1 MVKVLVYDLTSENHR
16 VLRNTDFQDKL
27 RAIRIKCTRRL
38 HQLGVQCTES
48 VILIPNTS
56 SDRVRYAIEYVMYQ
70 YNTVL
75 NQIANTLGIRLP
87 NPIIRVLDITQEQFE
102 TFREI
107 ALRNLQRN
115 VDVQIDRISLLIEQN
130 QDQNSRNLINSL
142 RKLKREWIR
151 IKNYCTYLEIP
162 LDSEI
167 QYLIDLIDQA
177 ITQLGG

>member
-1 MVKVLVYDLTSENHR
+1 MVKVLVYDLISENYNSI
-16 VLRNTDFQDKL
+16 RNTEFRDKL
-27 RAIRIKCTRRL
+27 RAIRIKCTRKL

-48 VILIPNTS
+48 VILIPNWDN
-56 SDRVRYAIEYVMYQ
+56 DRIRHAIEYVMYQ

-87 NPIIRVLDITQEQFE
+87 NPIIRTLDITTEQFE

-151 IKNYCTYLEIP
+151 IQNHCIQLGIP
-162 LDSEI
+162 LEQEI
-167 QYLIDLIDQA
+167 DYLVNLIDQA
-177 ITQLGG
+177 ITQLSR

>member
-1 MVKVLVYDLTSENHR
+1 MVKVLVYDLISENYNSI
-16 VLRNTDFQDKL
+16 RNTEFRDKL

-56 SDRVRYAIEYVMYQ
+56 SDRTRYAIEYVMYQ
-70 YNTVL
+70 YRTIL
-75 NQIANTLGIRLP
+75 EQISNILGVRLP
-87 NPIIRVLDITQEQFE
+87 NPIIRVLDITEQQYE
-102 TFREI
+102 TFREL
-107 ALRNLQRN
+107 ALRHLQQN
-115 VDVQIDRISLLIEQN
+115 IDANIDRVSLIIEQN
-130 QDQNSRNLINSL
+130 NHENTRSLVNSL

-151 IKNYCTYLEIP
+151 IRNHCISLGIP

>member
-1 MVKVLVYDLTSENHR
+1 
-16 VLRNTDFQDKL
+16 
-27 RAIRIKCTRRL
+27 
-38 HQLGVQCTES
+38 
-48 VILIPNTS
+48 
-56 SDRVRYAIEYVMYQ
+56 MYQ

-75 NQIANTLGIRLP
+75 NQISDTLGIRLP
-87 NPIIRVLDITQEQFE
+87 NPIIRILDITQEQFE
-102 TFREI
+102 TLRELAFRH
-107 ALRNLQRN
+107 LQQN
-115 VDVQIDRISLLIEQN
+115 IDTSIDRISLLIEQN
-130 QDQNSRNLINSL
+130 NHENTRNLVNSL